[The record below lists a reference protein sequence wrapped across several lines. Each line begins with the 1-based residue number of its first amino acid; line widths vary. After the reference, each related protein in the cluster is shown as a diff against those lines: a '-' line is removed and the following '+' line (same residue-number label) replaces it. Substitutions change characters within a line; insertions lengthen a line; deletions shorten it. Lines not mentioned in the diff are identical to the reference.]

1 MQIRPP
7 IAPPLA
13 PAPAPQPDGS
23 TPPPAPAAPAQAP
36 TPSAT
41 LSQLP
46 LPPQLALQLQRHE
59 QQPEQRKY
67 SPKNDNDCDSYDP
80 GRHYDEYC
88 ELQWGDSA
96 HWVRRPDG
104 SRVWVTPPI
113 PLVPIGPN
121 PGKPPSPGNSNDGM
135 PGGRFEDLDPVVVED
150 SRDPP
155 PSYPSSPLPFDAFPP
170 DHGGGVGG
178 DGGGGP
184 APEGPAPASPAQPAP
199 IETAPPA
206 PPAGSPPPPFAG
218 RVISEDSGGG
228 PIQRDNRDHS
238 QPDSFIPEHLRDI
251 HRQVVRELIAEQAR
265 EDSLPDSGDFIPTG
279 GGAPRAPRGM
289 RAVSPVVNQSWDAAL
304 NLAADPIGLLG
315 ELPALY
321 NDLARMRQINDRAN
335 AERQIDYMRQRMR
348 EAGMTNV
355 SNEYQ
360 MAWVNG
366 GNLVRDYQ
374 ATAQRLQSDYNAFLQ
389 DRRLRATWGE
399 NYRDIRI
406 GNQNMTVQEFERHMI
421 NLQYQAV
428 NDAYQEAL
436 ELESQGNLRRPHEI
450 SLNMAIGRHI
460 DQSVRQTLRNALSRL
475 GINESQSSQI
485 AAINRYLTS
494 PDSDRYGI
502 PDARLGENFY
512 LDSTLAFKNPN
523 TRQIRQ
529 WHSIREGHYMIIRP
543 DALGGSY
550 AIPGRYIN
558 KFPLSPK

>member
-1 MQIRPP
+1 MKGATVQIRPP

-59 QQPEQRKY
+59 QPPEQRKY
-67 SPKNDNDCDSYDP
+67 TSDCDHDCGLCDP
-80 GRHYDEYC
+80 GSSRHERC
-88 ELQWGDSA
+88 ELQWGDPA

-135 PGGRFEDLDPVVVED
+135 PGGRFEDLDPVVIED

-170 DHGGGVGG
+170 DLGGGVGG

-184 APEGPAPASPAQPAP
+184 APEGPAPASHAQPAP

-238 QPDSFIPEHLRDI
+238 
-251 HRQVVRELIAEQAR
+251 
-265 EDSLPDSGDFIPTG
+265 LPDSGDFIPTG

-289 RAVSPVVNQSWDAAL
+289 RAVSPVVS
-304 NLAADPIGLLG
+304 
-315 ELPALY
+315 
-321 NDLARMRQINDRAN
+321 
-335 AERQIDYMRQRMR
+335 MR

-485 AAINRYLTS
+485 AAINRYITS